1 MSEKKQK
8 TIILGSFG
16 FIGKFLIQQMGNS
29 IGLSLRDP
37 LWKSS
42 LQGVD
47 IIINLVGKA
56 HDHKGT
62 ATESDY
68 QHANVELAKQIFD
81 EFVKSE
87 AKLLIHISSLA
98 ALEEFE
104 SRQPLIEEDACHPI
118 SWYGK
123 TKREAE
129 EWLLCQELPED
140 KKLII
145 LRPPMVHGPGDKG
158 NLGLLYKLIS
168 KGIPYPL
175 GAFNNKRSFISIGNF
190 CFYIEQ
196 IIEKHNLLKSGIYHV
211 ADDQPISTKE
221 IIQIIKEVTGK
232 RGVDLAL
239 PKALIYAIARI
250 GDRLPIPL
258 NTSRLKKN
266 DE

>member
-1 MSEKKQK
+1 
-8 TIILGSFG
+8 
-16 FIGKFLIQQMGNS
+16 
-29 IGLSLRDP
+29 
-37 LWKSS
+37 
-42 LQGVD
+42 
-47 IIINLVGKA
+47 
-56 HDHKGT
+56 
-62 ATESDY
+62 
-68 QHANVELAKQIFD
+68 
-81 EFVKSE
+81 
-87 AKLLIHISSLA
+87 
-98 ALEEFE
+98 
-104 SRQPLIEEDACHPI
+104 
-118 SWYGK
+118 
-123 TKREAE
+123 
-129 EWLLCQELPED
+129 
-140 KKLII
+140 
-145 LRPPMVHGPGDKG
+145 MVHGPGDKG

-258 NTSRLKKN
+258 NTSRLKN